1 MGYKKKG
8 INYTSNKQYYKGK
21 SGASGYG
28 VDAFADWPNFGIAGW
43 AGGIIILYFMM
54 QMARD

>member
-1 MGYKKKG
+1 MGYKK
-8 INYTSNKQYYKGK
+8 SK
-21 SGASGYG
+21 SSGYG